1 MRSCLKGRDQ
11 PVRPHGTSSSAIPT
25 PVGATAVLDQHLRF
39 TGWSREAEVLFG
51 LASEEVLG
59 RSAAKSWP
67 MPRREP
73 VSPQPLVSVV
83 RHGRSALG
91 QSAVVTAARC
101 PCPCLSPRSPWGQP
115 RPGGC

>member
-1 MRSCLKGRDQ
+1 MTGIFEGRDQ
-11 PVRPHGTSSSAIPT
+11 PVRPHGRSSSATPA

-59 RSAAKSWP
+59 RSA
-67 MPRREP
+67 
-73 VSPQPLVSVV
+73 
-83 RHGRSALG
+83 
-91 QSAVVTAARC
+91 VVTAARC
-101 PCPCLSPRSPWGQP
+101 PCPCLSPRSSWGRV